1 MRRYILWGIISMTF
15 LIIIIPLLTLLFMEL
30 DYTKVEIEKMG
41 KSINVFNHQTNKLMN
56 LDLEE
61 YIVGVVAAE
70 MPAAFEQ
77 EALKAQAVAARTYAY
92 KRLLEPDQRVKQ
104 YHPQADVITN
114 PAICQAWS
122 SDDELK
128 KKWGRLDY
136 LKYKKKIIDAVQDT
150 RGEILLFENKLIDP
164 VYHASCG
171 GIMTEDSGE
180 VWKYSFPYLQS
191 VKCSGHED
199 KHIHDTKTIA
209 LRNIDVALGSDLE
222 AIPAAKLQG
231 NTNNYIKIIEKTKS
245 GRIKTLSVNGKN
257 LSGNEVRTKLG
268 LKSTWFTWQVD
279 KDKIIFSTRGYG
291 HGVGMCQYGADGFA
305 KQGKKYDQIL
315 KHYYQGVTIGKI
327 PN

>member
-114 PAICQAWS
+114 LQFV
-122 SDDELK
+122 
-128 KKWGRLDY
+128 RL
-136 LKYKKKIIDAVQDT
+136 
-150 RGEILLFENKLIDP
+150 GP
-164 VYHASCG
+164 V
-171 GIMTEDSGE
+171 MT
-180 VWKYSFPYLQS
+180 
-191 VKCSGHED
+191 
-199 KHIHDTKTIA
+199 
-209 LRNIDVALGSDLE
+209 N
-222 AIPAAKLQG
+222 
-231 NTNNYIKIIEKTKS
+231 
-245 GRIKTLSVNGKN
+245 
-257 LSGNEVRTKLG
+257 
-268 LKSTWFTWQVD
+268 
-279 KDKIIFSTRGYG
+279 
-291 HGVGMCQYGADGFA
+291 
-305 KQGKKYDQIL
+305 
-315 KHYYQGVTIGKI
+315 
-327 PN
+327 